1 MFQSFEHQADLLA
14 SEQTRLQA
22 LVQYEQEQA
31 GILKKL
37 SKLRS
42 KEYDDLDERLQAT
55 EQARETAMR
64 QLSDMQEK

>member
-31 GILKKL
+31 SILKKL